1 MSRRSIYMRWSVNV
15 MGVVALIVLT
25 MLLAAALAIHGYVY
39 NGIESTLNASS
50 LQLMNYFPS
59 RISASEFIPM
69 AREYIETFPN
79 KQMMEV
85 MIVNSKGEIVAT
97 STGFTPD
104 NSELRPDCEAALAAK
119 DGYGNWTGNLSSGEK
134 VMAITR
140 VLRNSQGKVAGG
152 IRYIVSLT
160 GADKKVSSLI
170 TVASIIA
177 LIVIAIIVFSGVY
190 FINTIIKPI
199 REINDTAQRI
209 AGGNLNVRV
218 EKVRE
223 DEIGDLSDTL
233 NDMAMKL
240 SSSEKTKND
249 FISSISHELRTP
261 LTAIKGWAETM
272 QGGEVSEET
281 MERGLGVISREAGR
295 LSTMVEELLDFS
307 RLEQGTIKLVKSRID
322 IIAEVGEAVYMF
334 TERAASEEKYLLYEE
349 PDLISPVYGDVDRLR
364 QVFLNIIDNAIKY
377 TEKGGTVSVNVSE
390 SPGFVHV
397 VVSDNGCGIS
407 AENLP
412 HVKEKFY
419 KANHAVRGS
428 GIGLA
433 VADEIVSAHGG
444 RLEIESHEN
453 VGTAVTISL
462 PLAETAAEEPAVEKR
477 SLPNDENKREV
488 P

>member
-1 MSRRSIYMRWSVNV
+1 
-15 MGVVALIVLT
+15 
-25 MLLAAALAIHGYVY
+25 
-39 NGIESTLNASS
+39 
-50 LQLMNYFPS
+50 
-59 RISASEFIPM
+59 
-69 AREYIETFPN
+69 
-79 KQMMEV
+79 
-85 MIVNSKGEIVAT
+85 
-97 STGFTPD
+97 
-104 NSELRPDCEAALAAK
+104 
-119 DGYGNWTGNLSSGEK
+119 
-134 VMAITR
+134 
-140 VLRNSQGKVAGG
+140 
-152 IRYIVSLT
+152 
-160 GADKKVSSLI
+160 
-170 TVASIIA
+170 
-177 LIVIAIIVFSGVY
+177 
-190 FINTIIKPI
+190 
-199 REINDTAQRI
+199 
-209 AGGNLNVRV
+209 
-218 EKVRE
+218 
-223 DEIGDLSDTL
+223 
-233 NDMAMKL
+233 
-240 SSSEKTKND
+240 
-249 FISSISHELRTP
+249 
-261 LTAIKGWAETM
+261 M
-272 QGGEVSEET
+272 QGGDVNAET

-364 QVFLNIIDNAIKY
+364 QVFLNVIDNAIKY

-390 SPGFVHV
+390 SSGFVHV

-462 PLAETAAEEPAVEKR
+462 PLAETHSEEAAPGKEETSE
-477 SLPNDENKREV
+477 
-488 P
+488 